1 MTQRFF
7 LKRWPQRELSEL
19 PLVMILAGGDRKVCD
34 KFMTHEFLELE
45 FADPR
50 FPEKE
55 FRRSEG
61 SRESVSVRVFFGRDS
76 AKPLALMSEFHR
88 ADPQKPVTKLLHP
101 TFLPTA
107 RNNI

>member
-45 FADPR
+45 FADAR

-61 SRESVSVRVFFGRDS
+61 SHESVSVRVVFWARLGKTAGLDVRIPPRRPAETRNETS
-76 AKPLALMSEFHR
+76 P
-88 ADPQKPVTKLLHP
+88 PY
-101 TFLPTA
+101 LPTYSTQ
-107 RNNI
+107 